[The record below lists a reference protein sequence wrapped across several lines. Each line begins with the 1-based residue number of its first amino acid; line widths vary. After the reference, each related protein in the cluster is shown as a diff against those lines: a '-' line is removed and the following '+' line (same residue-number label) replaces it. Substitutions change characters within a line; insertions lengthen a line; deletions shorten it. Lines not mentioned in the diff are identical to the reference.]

1 MIAVPVRAVPVG
13 SCKKVDVC
21 VCVDVGVGVDGRW
34 AQVWHSLYVPSFD
47 VFYFCFID
55 CIFQFVR
62 FNLPS

>member
-13 SCKKVDVC
+13 SCKKDVC
-21 VCVDVGVGVDGRW
+21 VCVDVGVDGRW
-34 AQVWHSLYVPSFD
+34 AQVWHSFYVLSFD